1 MVKPAGKRNKAAAR
15 SCVILGTV
23 LAGAAIWF
31 SVTNAARPVS
41 QNSSAALNGASSA
54 SASTLNTGNV
64 TTSQSVVTSSVPQQ
78 PQITPILRTRGS

>member
-1 MVKPAGKRNKAAAR
+1 MAKPTVKRNKAAAR

-23 LAGAAIWF
+23 LAGTAIWF

-41 QNSSAALNGASSA
+41 QNSSAALNGVSSA
-54 SASTLNTGNV
+54 AASTLNTGNV
-64 TTSQSVVTSSVPQQ
+64 ITSQSAVTSSAPQQ